1 VVVVVVVVMIVVIV
15 AQNEIGWG
23 GVNWIAL
30 LLD

>member
-1 VVVVVVVVMIVVIV
+1 MIVVIV
-15 AQNEIGWG
+15 AQNEMGWG